1 MGDSLCWS
9 PSQTIALVRMRIL
22 LVEDH
27 KESRRS
33 LQRLIERRGHEVV
46 AVESAEEA
54 KQELAAQEFP
64 FLILDWML
72 PGQSGIQLCRELR
85 TRAHGDEMFIL
96 LVTARANTEDL
107 EQALEAGANDYLT
120 KPLDLG
126 LLNVRLSVAE
136 RQIREL
142 AERNHA
148 RSALQESARTLTN
161 ILENTT
167 DGFFAVDREWKF
179 TYLNPE
185 AETLFGRERDDL
197 IGKEIW
203 EEFPGLS
210 NSPFELNY
218 RRVLA
223 EQIPV
228 EFEASEGDG
237 KVWFEVHAYPSG
249 GGVSVF
255 FRDTTERKRNEE
267 ERLTT
272 SKLESL
278 GTLAGGIAHD
288 LNNILTVISGNIG
301 LAQIE
306 APSDANTLLSF
317 LSKAG
322 QAAQHA
328 AHLSSQ
334 LLTFS
339 KGGAPLKRVSSI
351 AELLAQACEFS
362 LYGSNLRAD
371 IDIPL
376 DLWKAEVDP
385 GQIEQVVNAL
395 MINAREAMPHGGTV
409 RISAANVEVED
420 KPGAP
425 VPVGRYVRIKIED
438 RGEGV
443 PDDLGTKI
451 FDPYF
456 TTKPTGSGLGL
467 SISYSIVKKHG
478 GILHLENSSPEGS
491 TFTFYL
497 PATDRDLTAS
507 EPQASERVF
516 NFNHQ
521 KVLIM
526 DDEAAIRDLTSQLL
540 GTLGYEVTAVP
551 DGLEAV
557 KVYERALRRGEN
569 FQAVILDATIRGG
582 MGGLATMERLRS
594 VDPNVNAIICSGYSD
609 EAALSQFLT
618 YGFRSALPK
627 PFTRRE
633 LADALQRAFE
643 ASKSE

>member
-1 MGDSLCWS
+1 
-9 PSQTIALVRMRIL
+9 MRIL

-27 KESRRS
+27 TESRKN

-46 AVESAEEA
+46 AVASAEEA
-54 KQELAAQEFP
+54 KQELATREFP

-72 PGQSGIQLCRELR
+72 PGESGIDLCRDLR
-85 TRAHGDEMFIL
+85 KRPRGDEFFIL
-96 LVTARANTEDL
+96 LVTARADTEDL

-126 LLNVRLSVAE
+126 LLNVRISVAE

-148 RSALQESARTLTN
+148 RTALQESARTLTN

-167 DGFFAVDREWKF
+167 DGFFAVDPEWKF
-179 TYLNPE
+179 TYLNSE
-185 AETLFGRERDDL
+185 AEKLLERQRDDL
-197 IGKEIW
+197 LGKELW
-203 EEFPGLS
+203 EEFPELK
-210 NSPFELNY
+210 NSPFERNY
-218 RRVLA
+218 RRVMT
-223 EQIPV
+223 ERVPV
-228 EFEASEGDG
+228 EFEASDRAG
-237 KVWFEVHAYPSG
+237 KIWFEVHAYPG
-249 GGVSVF
+249 GSGVSVF

-278 GTLAGGIAHD
+278 GTLAGGISHD

-301 LAQIE
+301 LAQVE
-306 APSDANTLLSF
+306 APPDAGSLLSF

-339 KGGAPLKRVSSI
+339 KGGAPLKRVVSI
-351 AELLAQACEFS
+351 SGVLGHAAEFS

-371 IDIPL
+371 IDIPVN
-376 DLWKAEVDP
+376 LWKSEVDP

-395 MINAREAMPHGGTV
+395 LLNAREAMPDGGTV
-409 RISAANVEVED
+409 RISAHNVVLEE
-420 KPGAP
+420 KAGTPLPA
-425 VPVGRYVRIKIED
+425 GRYIKVMIAD
-438 RGEGV
+438 RGEGI
-443 PDDLGTKI
+443 PEELATKI

-456 TTKPTGSGLGL
+456 TNKPTGSGLGL

-478 GILHLENSSPEGS
+478 GILHLENSSREGS

-497 PATDRDLTAS
+497 PATDRDVTPL
-507 EPQASERVF
+507 EPPVSERAF

-521 KVLIM
+521 KVLVM

-540 GTLGYEVTAVP
+540 GTLGYEVTVVP

-557 KVYERALRRGEN
+557 KVYERAMRKGEN

-582 MGGLATMERLRS
+582 MGGLATIERLRS
-594 VDPNVNAIICSGYSD
+594 VDANVNAIICSGYSD
-609 EAALSQFLT
+609 EAALSQFLA

-643 ASKSE
+643 AGKAN